1 MKKQAKAWLDSARDD
16 FIPQILGYSRVEN
29 HRRS

>member
-1 MKKQAKAWLDSARDD
+1 MKKQAKGWLDSALDD
-16 FIPQILGYSRVEN
+16 FISQILGYSRVEN